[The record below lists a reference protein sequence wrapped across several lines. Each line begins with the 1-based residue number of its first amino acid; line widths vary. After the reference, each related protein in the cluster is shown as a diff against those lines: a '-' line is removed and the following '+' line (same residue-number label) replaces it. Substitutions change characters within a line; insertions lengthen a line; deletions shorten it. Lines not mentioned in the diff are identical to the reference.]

1 MEEKVKDQK
10 AEIVETELALTV
22 KLVNVKGVKN
32 GKPYEFTRLVIS
44 DGHPYGSPDAN
55 ENLNKELNKIG
66 ATVSG
71 YFLQDL
77 KNYEV

>member
-1 MEEKVKDQK
+1 MEEKIQDQK
-10 AEIVETELALTV
+10 AQITETELALTV

-44 DGHPYGSPDAN
+44 DGYAYDSPEAN
-55 ENLNKELNKIG
+55 KNLNKELNKIG
-66 ATVSG
+66 TTVDG

-77 KNYEV
+77 KSYAV